1 MSVEYIIYVHSN
13 CNYIILCT
21 IDNRVGEPTGV
32 IYAGGGCSRK
42 LLGRCSAHCRGEP
55 EQAQDGTDVM
65 SCSSYECSGLHSKR
79 YCSSLAAHTARKQ
92 VVHYIL

>member
-55 EQAQDGTDVM
+55 EQAKMAQLSCHAAAM
-65 SCSSYECSGLHSKR
+65 SVVDCIASPTAVHSLHTQLENK
-79 YCSSLAAHTARKQ
+79 
-92 VVHYIL
+92 